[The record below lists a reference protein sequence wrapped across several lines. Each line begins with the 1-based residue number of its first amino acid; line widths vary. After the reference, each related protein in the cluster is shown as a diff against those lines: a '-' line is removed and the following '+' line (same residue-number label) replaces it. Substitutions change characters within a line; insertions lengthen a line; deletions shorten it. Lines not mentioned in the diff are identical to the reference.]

1 VSGGVGIVKNLI
13 VGEGISAAGGITFSG
28 LTRVSNTTAASSS
41 SSAAL
46 TVAGGAG
53 IAGGL
58 IVGGSVGVGTAP
70 TNAKLEILGSTV
82 AQAEALRLSAGTSS
96 QVGLRLYEDSDGANF
111 LRFRPFG
118 APQKGFIFSD
128 DADTAILAVDSINDR
143 VGIGTAA
150 PAEALDVVGNIKAS
164 GGISGVSA
172 SVGSGGIFTRLSNNG
187 IQTNGNITMNGG
199 GVLDITSLGNFNPLT
214 IQTSEFESTM
224 RFKDFWTGNS
234 YQGKGPQI
242 GSDANRFII
251 RTYDTTRV
259 TITSAGVGISN
270 VWIPTVITFG
280 WLRVANNNS
289 TVRGFAALSTGVRAP
304 VINTADGIANQKYS
318 MIVYFPGYNYDP
330 GDQVLVR
337 RFDDIPANALLVFS
351 NDGADLYSID
361 GVVRTDG
368 NGVPV
373 AAGAIGWR
381 SAGSISFYRTT

>member
-1 VSGGVGIVKNLI
+1 
-13 VGEGISAAGGITFSG
+13 
-28 LTRVSNTTAASSS
+28 
-41 SSAAL
+41 
-46 TVAGGAG
+46 
-53 IAGGL
+53 
-58 IVGGSVGVGTAP
+58 
-70 TNAKLEILGSTV
+70 
-82 AQAEALRLSAGTSS
+82 
-96 QVGLRLYEDSDGANF
+96 
-111 LRFRPFG
+111 
-118 APQKGFIFSD
+118 
-128 DADTAILAVDSINDR
+128 
-143 VGIGTAA
+143 
-150 PAEALDVVGNIKAS
+150 
-164 GGISGVSA
+164 
-172 SVGSGGIFTRLSNNG
+172 
-187 IQTNGNITMNGG
+187 
-199 GVLDITSLGNFNPLT
+199 VLDITSLGNFNPLT